1 MVPLFCQD
9 HCSPVFCVLMLPT
22 GVEGVADIASTIRLW
37 SQHPYFDEST
47 RTAIA
52 RIRCSDRDLHDSFY
66 KFLEFGTGGLRGIIG
81 AGTNRMNR
89 YTVRQATQG
98 LAGYIS
104 QFGREAAQR
113 GVVIAHDS
121 RHFSS
126 EFALEVALVLAANGI
141 VSHVWDGLRPTP
153 LLSFAVRERKAIAG
167 VVITASH
174 NPPQYNGYKVYWEDG
189 GQIPPER
196 AAAIQTL
203 ILAVED
209 LTAVHPMEETPARAT
224 GLLRAVPAA
233 VDRAYLDGILGLLAS
248 EPPARQTCR
257 VLYTPLHGAGHV
269 LVTQALSEAGFP
281 VSVVQAQR
289 EPDPDFSTVK
299 SPNPEDSEVF
309 DLALVQARAEPADLI
324 MATDPDADRLGVMVR
339 DGTGEYRLL
348 TGNQLGALLVDY
360 ILRARAA
367 AGTLP
372 SNAAIIKTIATS
384 NMVVPIC
391 QAYGVSVI
399 DTHTGFKYI
408 GDKIQEYERTGSHTF
423 LFGFEES
430 CGYLGATFVRDKDAV
445 MAALLAADAAA
456 FHRAQHRT
464 LYDALLDIWRR
475 CGYFT
480 EDLLS
485 LTMPGQDGQRQ
496 IVGLMDGLRRNPP
509 EVIGEEP
516 ITYRDDYLTGI
527 REEVGGRRSAL
538 QLGPANV
545 LHYRFA
551 DGGFVMVRPS
561 GTEPK
566 LKLYFSTT
574 GACRTAAEARL
585 KRIKATT
592 LDMMGLAAP

>member
-1 MVPLFCQD
+1 
-9 HCSPVFCVLMLPT
+9 MLPT
-22 GVEGVADIASTIRLW
+22 GVESLSDIASTIRLW
-37 SQHPYFDEST
+37 SQHPYFDEPT
-47 RTAIA
+47 RTEMAQIQG
-52 RIRCSDRDLHDSFY
+52 SDMDLHDRFY
-66 KFLEFGTGGLRGIIG
+66 KFLEFGTGGLRGVVG

-98 LAGYIS
+98 LAVYIS

-121 RHFSS
+121 RHFSA
-126 EFALEVALVLAANGI
+126 EFAREVALVLAANGI
-141 VSHVWDGLRPTP
+141 VSHLWDSLRPTP
-153 LLSFAVRERKAIAG
+153 LLSFAVRELKAMAG

-196 AAAIQTL
+196 AAAIQKL
-203 ILAVED
+203 ILEVED
-209 LTAVHPMEETPARAT
+209 LTAVHPMEEAPARAT

-248 EPPARQTCR
+248 EPPARATCR
-257 VLYTPLHGAGHV
+257 ILYTPLHGAGNV

-299 SPNPEDSEVF
+299 SANPEDPAVF
-309 DLALVQARAEPADLI
+309 ELALAQARQEPVDLI
-324 MATDPDADRLGVMVR
+324 MATDPDSDRLGVMVR

-360 ILRARAA
+360 VLRGRAA

-372 SNAAIIKTIATS
+372 SDAAIVKTIATS

-391 QAYGVSVI
+391 QAYGVAVI

-408 GDKIQEYERTGSHTF
+408 GDKIQEFERTGAHTF

-464 LYDALLDIWRR
+464 LYEALLDAWRR
-475 CGYFT
+475 YGHFT
-480 EDLLS
+480 EELQTVS
-485 LTMPGQDGQRQ
+485 MPGQDGQQQ
-496 IVGLMDGLRRNPP
+496 IIRLMDKLRRDAPRA
-509 EVIGEEP
+509 IGEEP
-516 ITYRDDYLTGI
+516 IVFRDDYLSGI
-527 REEVGGRRSAL
+527 RDEVETGACSPLPLDRL
-538 QLGPANV
+538 NV
-545 LHYRFA
+545 LHYRFG
-551 DGGFVMVRPS
+551 DGGFVLVRPS

-566 LKLYFSTT
+566 LKLYFSTI
-574 GACRTAAEARL
+574 APSAEASEVRL
-585 KRIKATT
+585 GRIKAAT
-592 LDMMGLAAP
+592 LQLMGLDGARAG

>member
-1 MVPLFCQD
+1 M
-9 HCSPVFCVLMLPT
+9 T
-22 GVEGVADIASTIRLW
+22 DIESTIRLW
-37 SQHPYFDEST
+37 SQDPYFDEPT

-52 RIRCSDRDLHDSFY
+52 RIQRSDTELHDCFY
-66 KFLEFGTGGLRGIIG
+66 KFLEFGTGGLRGIVG

-98 LAGYIS
+98 VAAYIS
-104 QFGREAAQR
+104 QFDREAAQR

-121 RHFSS
+121 RHFSR

-141 VSHVWDGLRPTP
+141 VSYLWDSLRPTP
-153 LLSFAVRERKAIAG
+153 LLSFAVRELKAIAG

-209 LTAVHPMEETPARAT
+209 LTAVHPMEEPAARAM

-233 VDRAYLDGILGLLAS
+233 VDRAYLDSVLGLLAS
-248 EPPARQTCR
+248 EPRARAACR
-257 VLYTPLHGAGHV
+257 VLYTPLHGAGNL

-299 SPNPEDSEVF
+299 SANPEDPAVF
-309 DLALVQARAEPADLI
+309 ALALAQARQEPVDLI
-324 MATDPDADRLGVMVR
+324 MATDPDGDRLGVMVR

-360 ILRARAA
+360 VLRSRAA

-372 SNAAIIKTIATS
+372 PDAAIVKTIATS

-391 QAYGVSVI
+391 QAYGAAVI

-408 GDKIQEYERTGSHTF
+408 GDKIEEFERTGAHTF

-445 MAALLAADAAA
+445 MAAALAADAAA

-464 LYDALLDIWRR
+464 LYEALLDIWRR
-475 CGYFT
+475 YGHFT
-480 EDLLS
+480 EELQ
-485 LTMPGQDGQRQ
+485 TVAMPGEGGQQQ
-496 IVGLMDGLRRNPP
+496 IVGLMDRLRHDAP
-509 EVIGEEP
+509 VAIDGEP
-516 ITYRDDYLTGI
+516 IAFRDDYLSGI
-527 REEVGGRRSAL
+527 RAEVHTGRCSPLPLDRL
-538 QLGPANV
+538 NV
-545 LHYRFA
+545 LHFRFA

-561 GTEPK
+561 GTEPT

-574 GACRTAAEARL
+574 GASAEASAVRL
-585 KRIKATT
+585 RRIKTAT
-592 LDMMGLAAP
+592 LHMMGLDTARAG